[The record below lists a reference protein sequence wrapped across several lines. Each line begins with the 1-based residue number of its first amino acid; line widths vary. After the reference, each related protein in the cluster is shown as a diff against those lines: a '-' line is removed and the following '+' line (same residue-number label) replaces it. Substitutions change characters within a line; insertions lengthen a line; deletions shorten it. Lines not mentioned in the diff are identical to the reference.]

1 MLIEARL
8 EARRNRDFS
17 RSDEIRDELKA
28 KGILLEDT
36 AQGTRWKRGNSMYNL
51 RDIDVKQLN
60 ALALAYM
67 GDAVYEQAVR
77 EHLLRSGRVKPN
89 VLHKEAT
96 RYVSAKSQ
104 AAIVENDAANW
115 VFDGRGQAVMRRG
128 RNAKSG
134 SVPKNTDVVT
144 YNYSSGFE
152 AVIGF
157 LHLLG
162 KTERVEE
169 FIGESIAFIERLKE
183 EGKL

>member
-1 MLIEARL
+1 
-8 EARRNRDFS
+8 
-17 RSDEIRDELKA
+17 
-28 KGILLEDT
+28 
-36 AQGTRWKRGNSMYNL
+36 MYNL

-96 RYVSAKSQ
+96 SYVSAKSQ
-104 AAIVENDAANW
+104 AAVVKMMQQSE
-115 VFDGRGQAVMRRG
+115 FMTEEEEAVMRRG

-152 AVIGF
+152 AVVGW

-162 KTERVEE
+162 RTERVAE
-169 FIGESIAFIERLKE
+169 FIDESIAFIEKMKE
-183 EGKL
+183 ERKL

>member
-1 MLIEARL
+1 
-8 EARRNRDFS
+8 
-17 RSDEIRDELKA
+17 
-28 KGILLEDT
+28 
-36 AQGTRWKRGNSMYNL
+36 MYNL

-77 EHLLRSGRVKPN
+77 EHLLRSGRVRPN

-96 RYVSAKSQ
+96 SYVSAKSQ
-104 AAIVENDAANW
+104 AAIIKMMQQSGFLTEEE
-115 VFDGRGQAVMRRG
+115 QAVMKRG

-152 AVIGF
+152 AVVGW
-157 LHLLG
+157 LYLLG
-162 KTERVEE
+162 RTERVAE
-169 FIGESIAFIERLKE
+169 FIVESIAFIEKLKE
-183 EGKL
+183 EAES

>member
-1 MLIEARL
+1 MS
-8 EARRNRDFS
+8 NV
-17 RSDEIRDELKA
+17 
-28 KGILLEDT
+28 
-36 AQGTRWKRGNSMYNL
+36 YNL
-51 RDIDVKQLN
+51 RDIDVKQIK

-67 GDAVYEQAVR
+67 GDAVYEQAIR

-89 VLHKEAT
+89 VLHREAT

-104 AAIVENDAANW
+104 AATLKMMQASGFLTEEEE
-115 VFDGRGQAVMRRG
+115 AVMRRG

-162 KTERVEE
+162 RTERVQEMISE
-169 FIGESIAFIERLKE
+169 AIRFIEMPKE
-183 EGKL
+183 EESK